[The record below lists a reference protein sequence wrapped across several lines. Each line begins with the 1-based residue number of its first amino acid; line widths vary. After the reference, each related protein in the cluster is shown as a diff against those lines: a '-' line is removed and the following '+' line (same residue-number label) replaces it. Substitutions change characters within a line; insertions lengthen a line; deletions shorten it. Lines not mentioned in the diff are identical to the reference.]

1 MRKFVFLFVFIFTS
15 QLNAQSVY
23 VEDRKIYVDDQE
35 YRINGICYA
44 RGEGNGENSGFSF
57 NDDIPLLVD
66 ANINTIR
73 TYAAITNVSELN
85 AFANAGIKVIMM
97 LNENSFTWYVNQFKD
112 HPAILMWEFGNE
124 FNYHPE
130 WFGNNIQNWYNQ
142 LENNAATVKSLD
154 PDHPVS
160 TGHGEVPDSQALNS
174 CPSVDVWGM
183 NIYRWLSPDSAINDL
198 ASISDKAMYISEAGA
213 DSFNINSNSENQ
225 TQQADATEIIL
236 NSIIQQSDLCVGVTL
251 FEFCDEWWKAGNP
264 NQQDPG
270 GFSNAIPYDNFANEE
285 YWGIVT
291 RDRVPKLSYYV
302 VQEIYEAT
310 SLSVQEETFN
320 ISVYPNPISDGF
332 LNIINPLNKP
342 LNISIFDM
350 KGRNVHSQQII
361 FDSIDISDLSKGF
374 YSIVI
379 KGGERTTTKKIVV
392 K

>member
-15 QLNAQSVY
+15 QFNAQSVY

-310 SLSVQEETFN
+310 SLSVEEEPFN

-332 LNIINPLNKP
+332 LNIINPSNKP
-342 LNISIFDM
+342 LNISVFDM